1 MSSIILTHNSSYMI
15 MGQGAQYLTIEVIL
29 DINYTIKF
37 TYKNMLG
44 CHPPYFTRETYIRDI
59 QYIPNVMLEAIKL
72 MHIHENDETGEKI
85 YNTLSQIFIPT
96 LQQELI
102 ADINAQD
109 VAKTK
114 KVYENDINIMEKM
127 LEDKS
132 QEIDRLKSNLRNAQ
146 NENIILQKTI
156 KEKIIIIKDKIIII
170 KEKDSALEEYEKDV
184 EEYENDEAKYKK
196 EIEEYKENKKRLLKR
211 TNDEKLKN
219 IVLTDTLNDTIDLY
233 ESLLNSQIV

>member
-37 TYKNMLG
+37 TYKNMIG
-44 CHPPYFTRETYIRDI
+44 CYPPYFTRETYIRDI

-72 MHIHENDETGEKI
+72 MHIHENDQTGEKI

-102 ADINAQD
+102 ADINAQE

-114 KVYENDINIMEKM
+114 KM

-132 QEIDRLKSNLRNAQ
+132 LEIDRLKSNLRNAQ
-146 NENIILQKTI
+146 NENIILQKT
-156 KEKIIIIKDKIIII
+156 IKDKIIII

-196 EIEEYKENKKRLLKR
+196 EIEKYKKEIEAYKENKKRLLKR

-219 IVLTDTLNDTIDLY
+219 IALTDTLNDTIDLY

>member
-37 TYKNMLG
+37 TYKNMIG
-44 CHPPYFTRETYIRDI
+44 CYPPYFTRETYIRDI

-102 ADINAQD
+102 ADINAQE

-146 NENIILQKTI
+146 NENIILQKT
-156 KEKIIIIKDKIIII
+156 IKDKIIII

-219 IVLTDTLNDTIDLY
+219 IALTDTLNDTIDLY

>member
-15 MGQGAQYLTIEVIL
+15 FGRGAQYLTIEVIL

-37 TYKNMLG
+37 TYKNMMG
-44 CHPPYFTRETYIRDI
+44 CYPPYFTRETYIRDI

-72 MHIHENDETGEKI
+72 MHIHENDQTGEKI

-102 ADINAQD
+102 ADINAQE

-114 KVYENDINIMEKM
+114 KI

-146 NENIILQKTI
+146 NENIILQKT
-156 KEKIIIIKDKIIII
+156 IKDKIIII

-196 EIEEYKENKKRLLKR
+196 EIEKYKKEIEKYKKEIEEFKENKKRLLKR

-219 IVLTDTLNDTIDLY
+219 IALTDTLNDTIDLY

>member
-15 MGQGAQYLTIEVIL
+15 MGQGAHYLTIEVIL

-37 TYKNMLG
+37 TYKNMIG
-44 CHPPYFTRETYIRDI
+44 CYPPYFTRETYIRDI

-72 MHIHENDETGEKI
+72 MHIHENDQTGEKI

-102 ADINAQD
+102 ADINAQE

-114 KVYENDINIMEKM
+114 KI

-146 NENIILQKTI
+146 NENIILQKT
-156 KEKIIIIKDKIIII
+156 IKDKIIII

-196 EIEEYKENKKRLLKR
+196 EIEKYKKEIEKYKKEIEEFKENKKRLLKR

-219 IVLTDTLNDTIDLY
+219 IALTDTLNDTIDLY

>member
-15 MGQGAQYLTIEVIL
+15 MGEGAHYLIIEVIL

-37 TYKNMLG
+37 TYKNMIG
-44 CHPPYFTRETYIRDI
+44 CYPPYFTRETYIRDI

-72 MHIHENDETGEKI
+72 MHIHENDQTGEKI

-102 ADINAQD
+102 ADINAQE

-114 KVYENDINIMEKM
+114 KI

-146 NENIILQKTI
+146 NENIILQKT
-156 KEKIIIIKDKIIII
+156 IKDKIIII

-196 EIEEYKENKKRLLKR
+196 EIEKYKKEIEKYKKEIEEFKENKKRLLKR

-219 IVLTDTLNDTIDLY
+219 IALTDTLNDTIDLY

>member
-15 MGQGAQYLTIEVIL
+15 MGEGAHYLTIEVIL

-37 TYKNMLG
+37 TYKNMIG
-44 CHPPYFTRETYIRDI
+44 CYPPYFTRETYIRDI

-219 IVLTDTLNDTIDLY
+219 IALTDTLNDTIDLY

>member
-15 MGQGAQYLTIEVIL
+15 MGEGAHYLTIEVIL

-37 TYKNMLG
+37 TYKNMIG
-44 CHPPYFTRETYIRDI
+44 CYPPYFTRETYIRDI

-85 YNTLSQIFIPT
+85 YNTLSKIFIPT

-102 ADINAQD
+102 ADINAQE

-114 KVYENDINIMEKM
+114 KM

-132 QEIDRLKSNLRNAQ
+132 LEIDRLKSNLRNAQ
-146 NENIILQKTI
+146 NENIILQKT
-156 KEKIIIIKDKIIII
+156 IKDKIIII

-196 EIEEYKENKKRLLKR
+196 EIEKYKKEIEAYKENKKRLLKR

-219 IVLTDTLNDTIDLY
+219 IALTDTLNDTIDLY

>member
-37 TYKNMLG
+37 TYKNMIG
-44 CHPPYFTRETYIRDI
+44 CYPPYFTRETYIRDI

-85 YNTLSQIFIPT
+85 YNTLSKIFIPT

-102 ADINAQD
+102 ADINAQE

-114 KVYENDINIMEKM
+114 KM

-132 QEIDRLKSNLRNAQ
+132 LEIDRLKSNLRNAQ
-146 NENIILQKTI
+146 NENIILQKT
-156 KEKIIIIKDKIIII
+156 IKDKIIII

-196 EIEEYKENKKRLLKR
+196 EIEKYKKEIEAYKENKKRLLKR

-219 IVLTDTLNDTIDLY
+219 IALTDTLNDTIDLY

>member
-15 MGQGAQYLTIEVIL
+15 MGEGAHYLTIEVIL

-37 TYKNMLG
+37 TYKNMIG

-59 QYIPNVMLEAIKL
+59 QYIPHVMLEAIKL

-102 ADINAQD
+102 TDIHAQE

-114 KVYENDINIMEKM
+114 KVYENDITIMQKS
-127 LEDKS
+127 LKDKS

-156 KEKIIIIKDKIIII
+156 KEKIIIIK
-170 KEKDSALEEYEKDV
+170 EKDNALEEYENDV
-184 EEYENDEAKYKK
+184 EEYEKVEAKYKK
-196 EIEEYKENKKRLLKR
+196 EIEEYKENKKRLLKI

-219 IVLTDTLNDTIDLY
+219 ISLTNTLNDTLDLY

>member
-15 MGQGAQYLTIEVIL
+15 MGEGAHYLTIEVIL

-37 TYKNMLG
+37 TYKNMMG
-44 CHPPYFTRETYIRDI
+44 CHLPYFTRETYIRDI

-85 YNTLSQIFIPT
+85 YNTLSQIFTPT

-102 ADINAQD
+102 ADIHAQD

-114 KVYENDINIMEKM
+114 KVYENDIIIMQKS
-127 LEDKS
+127 LKDKS

-156 KEKIIIIKDKIIII
+156 KEKIIIIK
-170 KEKDSALEEYEKDV
+170 EKDNALEEYENDV
-184 EEYENDEAKYKK
+184 EEYEKDEAKYKK
-196 EIEEYKENKKRLLKR
+196 EIEEYKENKKRLLKI

-219 IVLTDTLNDTIDLY
+219 ISLTNTLNDTLDLY

>member
-37 TYKNMLG
+37 TYKNMIG
-44 CHPPYFTRETYIRDI
+44 CYPPYFTRETYIRDI

-219 IVLTDTLNDTIDLY
+219 IALTDTLNDTIDLY

>member
-37 TYKNMLG
+37 TYKNMIG
-44 CHPPYFTRETYIRDI
+44 CYPPYFTRETYIRDI

-156 KEKIIIIKDKIIII
+156 KEKIIIIK
-170 KEKDSALEEYEKDV
+170 EKDSALEEYENDV
-184 EEYENDEAKYKK
+184 EEYEKDEAKYKK
-196 EIEEYKENKKRLLKR
+196 EIEEYKENKKRLLKI

-219 IVLTDTLNDTIDLY
+219 IALTDTLNDTIDLY

>member
-15 MGQGAQYLTIEVIL
+15 MGEGAHYLIIEVIL
-29 DINYTIKF
+29 DINYIIKF
-37 TYKNMLG
+37 TYKNMIG

-59 QYIPNVMLEAIKL
+59 QYIPHVMLEAIKL

-85 YNTLSQIFIPT
+85 YNTLSQIFTPT

-102 ADINAQD
+102 ADIHAQD

-114 KVYENDINIMEKM
+114 KVYENDIIIMQKS
-127 LEDKS
+127 LKDKS

-156 KEKIIIIKDKIIII
+156 KEKIIIIK
-170 KEKDSALEEYEKDV
+170 EKDTALEEYENDV
-184 EEYENDEAKYKK
+184 EEYEKDEAKYKK
-196 EIEEYKENKKRLLKR
+196 EIEEYKENKKRLLKI

-219 IVLTDTLNDTIDLY
+219 ISLTNTLNDTLDLY

>member
-15 MGQGAQYLTIEVIL
+15 SGRGAQYLTIEVIL

-37 TYKNMLG
+37 TYKNMMG
-44 CHPPYFTRETYIRDI
+44 CYPPYFTSETYIRDI

-72 MHIHENDETGEKI
+72 MHIHENDQTGDKI

-102 ADINAQD
+102 ADINAQE

-114 KVYENDINIMEKM
+114 KM

-132 QEIDRLKSNLRNAQ
+132 LEIDRLKSNLRNAQ
-146 NENIILQKTI
+146 NENIILQKT
-156 KEKIIIIKDKIIII
+156 IKDKIIII

-196 EIEEYKENKKRLLKR
+196 EIEKYKKEIEAYKENKKRLLKR

-219 IVLTDTLNDTIDLY
+219 IALTDTLNDTIDLY

>member
-15 MGQGAQYLTIEVIL
+15 MGEGAHYLTIEVIL

-37 TYKNMLG
+37 TYKNMIG
-44 CHPPYFTRETYIRDI
+44 CYPPYFTREIYIRDI

-72 MHIHENDETGEKI
+72 MHIHENDQTGEKI

-102 ADINAQD
+102 ADINAQE

-114 KVYENDINIMEKM
+114 KI

-146 NENIILQKTI
+146 NENIILQKT
-156 KEKIIIIKDKIIII
+156 IKDKIIII

-196 EIEEYKENKKRLLKR
+196 EIEKYKKEIEKYKKEIEEFKENKKRLLKR

-219 IVLTDTLNDTIDLY
+219 IALTDTLNDTIDLY